1 MDLSLRPPIASDYEV
16 IAHWLP
22 DAAACLRWAGD
33 RLAFPFLPHELADR
47 LQIGDSQSVC
57 LATGSAP
64 PVAFAQ
70 FWTVTTGSVHLGRII
85 VSPSVRGQGVGAVLV
100 RQLISAAIAATGAV
114 RLTLRVYSDN
124 QAAIEL
130 YRKFGFVT
138 LDTQSNAQVL
148 FMQADAD
155 APIAF
160 AKKT

>member
-1 MDLSLRPPIASDYEV
+1 M
-16 IAHWLP
+16 
-22 DAAACLRWAGD
+22 
-33 RLAFPFLPHELADR
+33 
-47 LQIGDSQSVC
+47 
-57 LATGSAP
+57 
-64 PVAFAQ
+64 
-70 FWTVTTGSVHLGRII
+70 
-85 VSPSVRGQGVGAVLV
+85 LV